1 MDANI
6 LQTLDPRMFGQRLQE
21 ARKARGRTQ
30 QEAAEH
36 LGVARTTLTAIEKGE
51 RRIQPTELLRLA
63 AYYGRS
69 IGELLRQTAQAEP
82 FAVQFRATLD
92 PRTQDTSELATYQH
106 DFQRLC
112 EDYLALEELC
122 QAPLPK
128 KYPQQYPID
137 GVAPEIAAEDV
148 ASAERNRL
156 GLGDGPLLNLRETLE
171 QDVGLRIFVLDL
183 PSRVAGMFAHTEQLG
198 GCIATNSR
206 HPDERRRLSLAH
218 EYAHFLSRR
227 YQPEV
232 TLLGHYRRQPDH
244 ERFAEAFARAFL
256 LPATGLSRRFHEI
269 QRSRGEGRLTPADL
283 CRLAYFYFVSVEALT
298 RRLEELRLIKSGTW
312 DRLQDAGFKVRE
324 AQALLELPARRAD
337 DQPLPLRYRYLAA
350 EAFGR
355 GDLSEGQFARFLR
368 TDRVE
373 ARRLAAELA
382 AGTTV
387 SDEGLIGTLSLDLGE
402 PLPQRNG

>member
-1 MDANI
+1 MQQNI
-6 LQTLDPRMFGQRLQE
+6 LQALDPREFGQRLQE

-69 IGELLRQTAQAEP
+69 VGELLRQAEQTEP
-82 FAVQFRATLD
+82 FTVQFQATLD
-92 PRTQDTSELATYQH
+92 PRTQEARELAAYQH

-112 EDYLALEELC
+112 EDYLALEALC

-128 KYPQQYPID
+128 NYPQQYPID

-171 QDVGLRIFVLDL
+171 QDVGLRIFVIDL
-183 PSRVAGMFAHTEQLG
+183 PSRVAGMLAYTEQLG
-198 GCIATNSR
+198 GCIAINSR

-218 EYAHFLSRR
+218 EYAHFLARR

-232 TLLGHYRRQPDH
+232 TILGQYRRQPDH

-256 LPATGLSRRFHEI
+256 LPATGLSRRFHEN

-298 RRLEELRLIKSGTW
+298 RRLEALRLIKSGTW
-312 DRLQDAGFKVRE
+312 DRLQDTSFTVRE
-324 AQALLELPARRAD
+324 AQALLELPAHRAD

-350 EAFGR
+350 EAFDR
-355 GDLSEGQFARFLR
+355 DDLSEGQFARYLG

-373 ARRLAAELA
+373 ARRLATELA
-382 AGTTV
+382 AGTTI

-402 PLPQRNG
+402 PLPQRHG